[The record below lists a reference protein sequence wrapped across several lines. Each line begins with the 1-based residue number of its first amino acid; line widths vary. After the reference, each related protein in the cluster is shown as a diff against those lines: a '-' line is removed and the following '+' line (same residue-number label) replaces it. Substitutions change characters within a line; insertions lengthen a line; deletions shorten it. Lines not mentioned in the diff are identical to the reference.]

1 MKADYI
7 YTKKDGSTIHCYGKA
22 RNCLTGESG
31 MVISLDYSNKWA
43 LLDVTKTKKQN
54 ETQVSP
60 DGNEIRALVWEHKDF
75 NSKQE
80 AEEYRNNYKGD
91 SKLVIRNMANWE
103 GAEYYGESF
112 EWEGLTEEE
121 FQEEYESDLPRPYN
135 WKQICI
141 HIEKWENSF
150 GIRPL
155 VTQLEE
161 C

>member
-31 MVISLDYSNKWA
+31 MIISLDYSTKWA
-43 LLDVTKTKKQN
+43 LLDVTKSKELK
-54 ETQVSP
+54 EVV
-60 DGNEIRALVWEHKDF
+60 LEHRDF
-75 NSKQE
+75 NSRWE

-112 EWEGLTEEE
+112 EWDGLTEEE

-141 HIEKWENSF
+141 HIEKWESTKS
-150 GIRPL
+150 IRPL